1 MGTTN
6 LFPADGVL
14 DLNAPNKSGLL
25 QILAAEAA
33 TRLGCPEEE
42 VLSALQA
49 REALGSTALGRGIAL
64 PHARMEGI
72 QAPVALLARLRKPI
86 EFEAKDGEPVDLVFL
101 VIWPTE
107 ATEGFLPALSDICRV
122 LREPQVPRQLRQ
134 AKSPQE
140 ALDMLRETGLVGP
153 ARTAGE

>member
-1 MGTTN
+1 MGTAN

-14 DLNAPNKSGLL
+14 DLSAPSKSALL

-33 TRLGCPEEE
+33 ARLGRPEEE

-64 PHARMEGI
+64 PHARLDGI
-72 QAPVALLARLRKPI
+72 EAPVALLARLRKPV

-153 ARTAGE
+153 ARAAGE